1 MNHGDREND
10 PELPSRKMRGGDY
23 TDVQKQMI
31 LTAHNELGLGYRKIV
46 TNEGASLF
54 QGKSGA
60 LSKETPCITQTYFKL
75 D

>member
-1 MNHGDREND
+1 MNHGDCEND

-46 TNEGASLF
+46 TNERASSYRKNEC
-54 QGKSGA
+54 G
-60 LSKETPCITQTYFKL
+60 
-75 D
+75 